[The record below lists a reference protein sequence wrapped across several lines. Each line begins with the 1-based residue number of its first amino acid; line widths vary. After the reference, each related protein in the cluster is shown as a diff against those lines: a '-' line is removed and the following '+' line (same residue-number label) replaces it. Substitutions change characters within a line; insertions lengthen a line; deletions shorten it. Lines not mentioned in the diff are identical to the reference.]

1 MTRRRWTRREIL
13 AAGTAALAAPCVVP
27 ARALGLDGSTPA
39 SETVRVGFAGLG
51 GRARWILLNEDL
63 PGAQVAAVSDC
74 FFRRCDEMAAAVGQ
88 KRPDLAPQSWKKYP
102 NIRQMLDKEKLDAVF
117 VETTA
122 HARVWCMM
130 HALAAG
136 CDVYGEKPLTLTVA
150 EGRVVAAAAAK
161 LGRILQTGTQ
171 QRSMPINAHCSKLVR
186 EGAIGKVKEVIVYNF
201 EGPAVWKPQPG
212 QPVPKD
218 LDWDLWTNQVELRPY
233 HPQIHFGWGNYEA
246 YDGGGQSWGVT
257 GWGTHSLDQVQ
268 CALGT
273 DDTGP
278 VEIRLED
285 KGHNGWPRVTMQ
297 YAGGTLLKLAGQR
310 HTMEDLGAI
319 FHGEKGNVEILR
331 GHARA
336 NPAELLKDAP
346 PNTPGGPKESIPH
359 IANFLQC
366 VRSRRKPA
374 ADAETGHRATTV
386 CHLVNICRKLGRNLQ
401 WDPKAERFRDDPEAD
416 RLLSRPRR
424 KGYEHP
430 KVG

>member
-1 MTRRRWTRREIL
+1 MSARKWTRREL
-13 AAGTAALAAPCVVP
+13 LKAGAATIALPVIVS
-27 ARALGLDGSTPA
+27 ARVLGRGGSVPA
-39 SETVRVGFAGLG
+39 SETVKVGIAGLG

-63 PGAQVAAVSDC
+63 PGGKIVAVADCCLPRCEQMASAV
-74 FFRRCDEMAAAVGQ
+74 AKQ
-88 KRPDLAPQSWKKYP
+88 RPDLRPESWKKYP
-102 NIRQMLDKEKLDAVF
+102 DIRQMLDKEELDAVF

-130 HALAAG
+130 HALTAG
-136 CDVYGEKPLTLTVA
+136 CDVYGEKPLTLTIQ
-150 EGRVVAAAAAK
+150 EGRPLSDAARE
-161 LGRILQTGTQ
+161 LGRVLQTGTQ

-201 EGPAVWKPQPG
+201 EGPAVWQPQPE
-212 QPVPKD
+212 QPIPQG

-233 HPQIHFGWGNYEA
+233 HPSLHRGWSRYEA

-278 VEIRLED
+278 VEIWLEEEG
-285 KGHNGWPRVTMQ
+285 KNGWPRVIMR
-297 YAGGTLLKLAGQR
+297 YASGTLLKLIGER

-319 FHGEKGNVEILR
+319 FHGEKGNIEILR

-336 NPAELLKDAP
+336 NPPELLKDAP
-346 PNTPGGPKESIPH
+346 PDTPGGPKESIPH
-359 IANFLQC
+359 IADFLEC
-366 VRSRRKPA
+366 VRTRQKPA

-386 CHLVNICRKLGRNLQ
+386 CHLINICRKLGRKLK
-401 WDPKAERFRDDPEAD
+401 WDPQAEKFVGDDEANG
-416 RLLSRPRR
+416 LVSRPRR
-424 KGYEHP
+424 AGYELP
-430 KVG
+430 PAT